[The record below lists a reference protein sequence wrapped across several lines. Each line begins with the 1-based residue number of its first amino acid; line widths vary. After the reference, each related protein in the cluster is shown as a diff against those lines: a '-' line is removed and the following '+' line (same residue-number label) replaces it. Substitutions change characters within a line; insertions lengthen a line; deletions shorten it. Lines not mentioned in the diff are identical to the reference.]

1 MLLLTVLWEREEV
14 GAEGEGGWAGGG
26 GGGGGRVVVVG
37 GYGCGASRC
46 SLIVPSDC
54 AARDVDP
61 PPLHA
66 DGAVS
71 SVPAVR

>member
-1 MLLLTVLWEREEV
+1 MRSDGV
-14 GAEGEGGWAGGG
+14 GGGCGVGGG
-26 GGGGGRVVVVG
+26 GG
-37 GYGCGASRC
+37 YSCGASRC

-54 AARDVDP
+54 AASTGDP

-71 SVPAVR
+71 SFMGMR